1 MTSEENKILFQ
12 HVVRMWQHGE
22 IEKVE
27 ELNTPD
33 YIGHVS
39 QGDRDRE
46 GLKARIQA
54 FLAMYPDVTFTIHD
68 QMTDGDKVIS
78 RLSAR
83 GTHSETGK
91 LTDLIGINISRVMD
105 GKVAEEWATWEVKL

>member
-1 MTSEENKILFQ
+1 MSSKNNKILFQ
-12 HVVRMWQHGE
+12 QVVQMWRNGDLAM
-22 IEKVE
+22 IE
-27 ELNTPD
+27 ELTTPE
-33 YIGHVS
+33 YVGHVS
-39 QGDRDRE
+39 QGDRNRE
-46 GLKARIQA
+46 GLRARIQA
-54 FLAMYPDVTFTIHD
+54 LHSIYPDIVFTIHD

-91 LTDLIGINISRVMD
+91 LTDLIGINISRVVD

>member
-1 MTSEENKILFQ
+1 MSTEQNKILFQ
-12 HVVRMWQHGE
+12 QVVMMWQNGDLD
-22 IEKVE
+22 KVE

-33 YIGHVS
+33 YVGHVS
-39 QGDRDRE
+39 QGDRDCE
-46 GLKARIQA
+46 GLKARIKA
-54 FLAMYPDVTFTIHD
+54 FLSIYPDIVFTIHD

-83 GTHSETGK
+83 GTNSETGK
-91 LTDLIGINISRVMD
+91 LTDLIGINISHVVD

>member
-1 MTSEENKILFQ
+1 MSTEHNKIPFQ
-12 HVVRMWQHGE
+12 RVVQMWQYGDL
-22 IEKVE
+22 EKVE
-27 ELNTPD
+27 ELTTAD
-33 YIGHVS
+33 YVGHVS
-39 QGDRDRE
+39 QGDRDRD

-54 FLAMYPDVTFTIHD
+54 FRSIYPDVVFTIHD

-91 LTDLIGINISRVMD
+91 LTDLIGINISRVVD

>member
-1 MTSEENKILFQ
+1 MSSEKNKTLFQ
-12 HVVRMWQHGE
+12 QVVMMWQHGDL
-22 IEKVE
+22 EKVE

-33 YIGHVS
+33 YVGHVS

-54 FLAMYPDVTFTIHD
+54 FCSIYPDVVFTIHD

-78 RLSAR
+78 RLSAC
-83 GTHSETGK
+83 GTHSATGK
-91 LTDLIGINISRVMD
+91 LTELIGINISRVVD
-105 GKVAEEWATWEVKL
+105 GKVAEEWATWEVKS

>member
-1 MTSEENKILFQ
+1 MSSEQNKILFQ
-12 HVVRMWQHGE
+12 QVVTMWQNGDL
-22 IEKVE
+22 EKVD
-27 ELNTPD
+27 ELNTSN

-46 GLKARIQA
+46 GLKARIKT
-54 FLAMYPDVTFTIHD
+54 FLSIYPDVVFTIHD

-78 RLSAR
+78 RLSAH

-91 LTDLIGINISRVMD
+91 LTDLIGINISRVVD
-105 GKVAEEWATWEVKL
+105 GKIAEEWATWEVKL